1 MIPLLLPVAI
11 FVSCSKAEEP
21 EESIRDR
28 VVAASRGYREPA
40 EMGQQGSS
48 FFARSGFAEAFYSDD
63 WVVDDPFTD
72 STRFFQSC
80 SLVSHSYPYSDTHQ
94 ALARSLKSEQ
104 QVFFVVGS
112 DPMLKTRLDERTND
126 WASEA
131 VSGLPDSL
139 RSADGL
145 DLAYRIFHI
154 RPGLLSGEELLL
166 EVAFLERNGM
176 LLLLDAGLSYG
187 RNAGSGQLLAE
198 PQIHATL
205 PQLVPVLRLQDLIA
219 G

>member
-1 MIPLLLPVAI
+1 M
-11 FVSCSKAEEP
+11 
-21 EESIRDR
+21 R
-28 VVAASRGYREPA
+28 RGLTTL
-40 EMGQQGSS
+40 G
-48 FFARSGFAEAFYSDD
+48 
-63 WVVDDPFTD
+63 
-72 STRFFQSC
+72 
-80 SLVSHSYPYSDTHQ
+80 L
-94 ALARSLKSEQ
+94 
-104 QVFFVVGS
+104 FFVALGLGAYIYFVESGRK
-112 DPMLKTRLDERTND
+112 P
-126 WASEA
+126 ASERSEEKAKVFRELEA
-131 VSGLPDSL
+131 VANRHGFLVQ